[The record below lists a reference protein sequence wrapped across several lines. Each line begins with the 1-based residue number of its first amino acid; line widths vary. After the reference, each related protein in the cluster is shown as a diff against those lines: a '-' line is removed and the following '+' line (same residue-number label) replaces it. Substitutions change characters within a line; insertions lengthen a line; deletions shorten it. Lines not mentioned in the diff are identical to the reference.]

1 VALRSSGWA
10 QNQTSANQV
19 DWNSNIYVQFSGP
32 DLMATT
38 PRIAVNNASG
48 ADQAMPE
55 IVATNDG
62 GFVVTWTDE
71 RGDANGSGAMAQRFD
86 DGWVRLGEAMVVN
99 TSAQGDQ
106 SDAAIAA
113 LSNGNL
119 VIAWEFSTGNGSG
132 AGIMALTPYDDTTA
146 QYVVA
151 TDAAERLQSGA
162 LADTLFGGGD
172 DGADTLI
179 GDLGD
184 DFLFGSSSANDLRD
198 VIYRGDGN
206 DNIDGCHVND
216 ELRGDLGNDTVA
228 GGFGADTV
236 IGGAGDD
243 VLTGSAFGDLM
254 FGSDGNDFIN
264 GGFGFDRVNGGGGTD
279 KFYHLGLRDHGS
291 DWNRDYNA
299 AEGDVLQFGGAA
311 NTSVS
316 DLLIQRATTA
326 NAGAAGVPEIVVT
339 QISTGSALCVLL
351 DGAGQAEI
359 NIQIG
364 ANVFDL
370 LS

>member
-1 VALRSSGWA
+1 ML
-10 QNQTSANQV
+10 
-19 DWNSNIYVQFSGP
+19 
-32 DLMATT
+32 
-38 PRIAVNNASG
+38 
-48 ADQAMPE
+48 
-55 IVATNDG
+55 
-62 GFVVTWTDE
+62 
-71 RGDANGSGAMAQRFD
+71 
-86 DGWVRLGEAMVVN
+86 
-99 TSAQGDQ
+99 
-106 SDAAIAA
+106 
-113 LSNGNL
+113 
-119 VIAWEFSTGNGSG
+119 
-132 AGIMALTPYDDTTA
+132 ALTPYDDTTA

-179 GDLGD
+179 
-184 DFLFGSSSANDLRD
+184 
-198 VIYRGDGN
+198 
-206 DNIDGCHVND
+206 
-216 ELRGDLGNDTVA
+216 GDLGNDTVA

-291 DWNRDYNA
+291 DWIRDYNA

-326 NAGAAGVPEIVVT
+326 NAGAAGVPEIFVT